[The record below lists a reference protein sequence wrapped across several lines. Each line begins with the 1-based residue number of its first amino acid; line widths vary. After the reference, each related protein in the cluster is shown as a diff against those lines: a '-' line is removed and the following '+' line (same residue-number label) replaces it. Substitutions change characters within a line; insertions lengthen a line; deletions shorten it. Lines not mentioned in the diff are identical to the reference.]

1 VCVSK
6 DLESR
11 ELAAG
16 VGPIPDEGATRR
28 PVPLASGLAAVAL
41 SAGALALLVHLYV
54 PAAEGAAVEPVAAPA
69 PRPTSAPVPASDP
82 PAASAP
88 RPASRDQVLALA
100 GDVSVLATVAAGSSG
115 GARPSHGTAP
125 APSREPDTDAEL
137 VSVPDLTDLRVPQA
151 RRAAR
156 ALGLRLVVRDTYGSA
171 IDTFYA
177 PRYRIRSQRV
187 PADQTVPR
195 GTEVRALAE
204 DPAPIVSGY

>member
-1 VCVSK
+1 MSN

-11 ELAAG
+11 DLAAG
-16 VGPIPDEGATRR
+16 AGPIRDEDATRR

-54 PAAEGAAVEPVAAPA
+54 PAAEGAAVEPLATPA
-69 PRPTSAPVPASDP
+69 QPAQP
-82 PAASAP
+82 
-88 RPASRDQVLALA
+88 PASRDEGPALA

-115 GARPSHGTAP
+115 SARPSHGTAP
-125 APSREPDTDAEL
+125 TPSREPDTDADL

-156 ALGLRLVVRDTYGSA
+156 ALGLRLVVRDPYGSA

-187 PADQTVPR
+187 PAGRSVPR

>member
-1 VCVSK
+1 MSK

-16 VGPIPDEGATRR
+16 AGPIPDEGATRR

-54 PAAEGAAVEPVAAPA
+54 PAAEGAVAAPA

-88 RPASRDQVLALA
+88 RPASRDEVLALA

-187 PADQTVPR
+187 PAGQTVPR